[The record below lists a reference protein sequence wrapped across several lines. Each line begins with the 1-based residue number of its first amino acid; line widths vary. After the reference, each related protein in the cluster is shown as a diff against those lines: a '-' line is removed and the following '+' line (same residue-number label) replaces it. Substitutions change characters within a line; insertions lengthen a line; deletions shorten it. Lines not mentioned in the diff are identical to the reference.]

1 MKIKL
6 LLFCYFTFLSVN
18 AQVSVYENLYAA
30 KEFSKEES
38 LYKAKSFVIT
48 KIIGAET
55 EPIKFEIDPLAATSS
70 GELTSLVYSCE
81 SKKIS
86 GLILGFY
93 GNRWNE
99 SGVVFQAYGFK
110 NFTEEKARQLL
121 SKLDAQI
128 EEHKKYINDNSDNN
142 NVFFKFDDITFLIYR
157 DGGIKIRAFW
167 NDFDSEWQSLVFDRT
182 KRRFERKTRD

>member
-6 LLFCYFTFLSVN
+6 LLLCYFYFLSIN
-18 AQVSVYENLYAA
+18 AQVSVNENLYAA

-48 KIIGAET
+48 QIIGAET
-55 EPIKFEIDPLAATSS
+55 ESIKFEIDPLAATSS

-81 SKKIS
+81 SKNIS

-93 GNRWNE
+93 GNRWNK
-99 SGVVFQAYGFK
+99 SGIVYQAYGFK
-110 NFTEEKARQLL
+110 NFTEEKARRLL
-121 SKLDAQI
+121 SKLNTQI
-128 EEHKKYINDNSDNN
+128 EEHSKYINDNSDNN
-142 NVFFKFDDITFLIYR
+142 NVFFKFEDITFLIYR

-167 NDFDSEWQSLVFDRT
+167 NDFDSEWQSLSLGRT

>member
-6 LLFCYFTFLSVN
+6 ILISFFVFTSVN
-18 AQVSVYENLYAA
+18 AQISVNSGLYAA
-30 KEFSKEES
+30 KEFSKEQS
-38 LYKAKSFVIT
+38 LYKAKDFVIT
-48 KIIGAET
+48 QIIGAET
-55 EPIKFEIDPLAATSS
+55 ESIKFEIDPLAATSS

-81 SKKIS
+81 SKNIS

-99 SGVVFQAYGFK
+99 SGVVYQAYGFK

-121 SKLDAQI
+121 SKLDSQI
-128 EEHKKYINDNSDNN
+128 EEHTKYINDNSDNN

-167 NDFDSEWQSLVFDRT
+167 NQFDSEWQSIALGRT
-182 KRRFERKTRD
+182 KRRFERKTKD